1 MVQCAVR
8 ELVNKERR
16 MCAREYMYHAYM
28 CMCTSLPHST
38 VYVYPC
44 RHVRVYV
51 LVHTHDT
58 CLCMY

>member
-1 MVQCAVR
+1 MQDVY
-8 ELVNKERR
+8 ER
-16 MCAREYMYHAYM
+16 MNV
-28 CMCTSLPHST
+28 SVLGT